1 MATYQ
6 SRCMC
11 SSGTE
16 LMCGVKK
23 REREEEGERR
33 RGREKKRERE
43 EEGERQ
49 SKKER
54 ETQYRIISVKEAR
67 SPGYL
72 VIIR

>member
-16 LMCGVKK
+16 LMCGV
-23 REREEEGERR
+23 
-33 RGREKKRERE
+33 KKRERE